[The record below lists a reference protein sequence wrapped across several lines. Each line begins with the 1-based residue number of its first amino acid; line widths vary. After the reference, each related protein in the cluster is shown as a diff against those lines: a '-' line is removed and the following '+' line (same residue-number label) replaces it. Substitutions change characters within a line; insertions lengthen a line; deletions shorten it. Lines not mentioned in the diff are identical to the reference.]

1 MDVKSIKE
9 LIRKFIVQLAK
20 KKEHAN
26 VNDDDDV
33 ITMGIIDSLGI
44 MQLVAYIEETFSIKV
59 NDEDIIPDNF
69 ESIEVISSFIE
80 SKQ

>member
-69 ESIEVISSFIE
+69 ESIEFISSFIE